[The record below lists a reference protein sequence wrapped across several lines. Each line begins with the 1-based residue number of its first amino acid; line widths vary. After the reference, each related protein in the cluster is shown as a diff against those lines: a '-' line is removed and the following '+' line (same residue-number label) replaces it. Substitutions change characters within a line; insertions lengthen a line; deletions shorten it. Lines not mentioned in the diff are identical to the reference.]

1 VLPKLALPTWS
12 VKMPP
17 LRGEVWLA
25 EPPRQLQGREQLG
38 ARPVL
43 VISADEINRGPS
55 ELSVVVPFTTRDR
68 GVELHIRVGP
78 PEGGLVERGVLLPE
92 QVHAASHQRL
102 VKRLGQV
109 SEGTLRNL
117 EDRLRMV
124 LALDNPLWDD
134 TI

>member
-1 VLPKLALPTWS
+1 
-12 VKMPP
+12 MPP

-25 EPPRQLQGREQLG
+25 ELPRQLQGREQAG

-55 ELSVVVPFTTRDR
+55 ALSVVVPFTTRDR
-68 GVELHIRVGP
+68 GVALHVRVEP
-78 PEGGLVERGVLLPE
+78 PEGGLVEHGVLLPE

-102 VKRLGQV
+102 VKLLGHV
-109 SEGTLRNL
+109 SAGTLRSV
-117 EDRLRMV
+117 EDRLRM
-124 LALDNPLWDD
+124 LLGLDDPMWDI